1 MALTMPHIQLDKVS
15 VDFPIYDGAQRSFRH
30 TLLSSGIGG
39 IISRHGRRHV
49 EVRALNG
56 LSLRLEKGD
65 RLGLI
70 GRNGA
75 GKSTL
80 LRLLAG
86 LCEPTEGQLDVAGR
100 TAALLNIVSVLDPE
114 MTGYENITRALVL
127 LSIPG
132 SDHTALTRD
141 VEDFT
146 ELGSF
151 LNLPVKVY
159 SSGMQLRLSFALM
172 TAQQPEILL
181 LDEVLSAGDA
191 QFHMRAES
199 RMTELRN
206 RTDIVVFASHIE
218 QEIRQ
223 VCNKVLWLE
232 QGHCRAI
239 GDAESVLA
247 AYVAEQG
254 SGNSQGTPPLVVQA
268 A

>member
-1 MALTMPHIQLDKVS
+1 MPHIHLENVS

-30 TLLSSGIGG
+30 TLLNSGIGG
-39 IISRHGRRHV
+39 IISFHGKRHL
-49 EVRALNG
+49 EVRALAG
-56 LSLRLEKGD
+56 LNLELKKGD

-86 LCEPTEGQLDVAGR
+86 LREPTEGRLTVVGK
-100 TAALLNIVSVLDPE
+100 TAALLNIVSILDPE
-114 MTGYENITRALVL
+114 MTGYENIARALVL
-127 LSIPG
+127 LNIP
-132 SDHTALTRD
+132 SRDHATLIQD
-141 VEDFT
+141 VETFT

-191 QFHMRAES
+191 QFHTQADA
-199 RMTELRN
+199 RMEELRD
-206 RTDIVVFASHIE
+206 RTDIVVFASHVE
-218 QEIRQ
+218 QEIRR

-232 QGHCRAI
+232 HGRCRVF
-239 GDAESVLA
+239 GDTDTVLA
-247 AYVAEQG
+247 AY
-254 SGNSQGTPPLVVQA
+254 A
-268 A
+268 AANA